1 MLDNAIPHHPL
12 VDPQDAAHAS
22 ISPIASSGASP
33 LPLATAPKPKL
44 NPKRFILRTCA
55 IAALCVG
62 AHYLWDW
69 YVVGRFVVSTDDAYV
84 RADVAVIAA
93 KVSGYVTS
101 VAVTDNQTVS
111 PGQLL
116 ATIDGGDYRLAVD
129 AAQSKIATQ
138 EATIARIRMQA
149 DAQRAVIE
157 QTEAQLTSVR
167 ADEQRAA
174 SEFERSTR
182 VMQNGAGTQQR
193 LDLALADRDRT
204 VAAVRN
210 AQAAQLAAQ
219 ANLGVLEAER
229 VEAEQTRN
237 ELMIALEKSRR
248 DLSFTEIRAPFAG
261 VIGNRAIETGQLVQ
275 IGTRLLSI
283 VPLESAYVEANFKET
298 QITRMKPGQK
308 VSIHIDALPG
318 RAIEGTLES
327 LSPASGAQFSLLP
340 PENATGN
347 FTKIVQRLPVRIHV
361 PLALAA
367 EGVLRPGLSVTAD
380 VDTWP
385 ADEQRP
391 TLSSV
396 LGLGAER
403 PGL

>member
-1 MLDNAIPHHPL
+1 M
-12 VDPQDAAHAS
+12 AA
-22 ISPIASSGASP
+22 
-33 LPLATAPKPKL
+33 
-44 NPKRFILRTCA
+44 C
-55 IAALCVG
+55 
-62 AHYLWDW
+62 
-69 YVVGRFVVSTDDAYV
+69 
-84 RADVAVIAA
+84 IAA

>member
-12 VDPQDAAHAS
+12 VDPHDASHAS
-22 ISPIASSGASP
+22 ITPIASSGAAP
-33 LPLATAPKPKL
+33 LPLATAPKP
-44 NPKRFILRTCA
+44 NPKRFILRICA
-55 IAALCVG
+55 IAALSVG

-69 YVVGRFVVSTDDAYV
+69 YVVGRFIVSTDDAYV

-116 ATIDGGDYRLAVD
+116 ATIDGGDYRLALD

-157 QTEAQLTSVR
+157 QAEAQLTSVR

-237 ELMIALEKSRR
+237 ELTIALEKSRR

-283 VPLESAYVEANFKET
+283 VPLDSAYVEANFKET
-298 QITRMKPGQK
+298 QLTRMKHGQK
-308 VSIHIDALPG
+308 VSIHVDALPG
-318 RAIEGTLES
+318 RAIEGILES
-327 LSPASGAQFSLLP
+327 FSPASGAQFSLLP

-391 TLSSV
+391 TLFSV